1 MLEYKE
7 SLQMK
12 KVIVVAMALLA
23 SSAQAT
29 SGLDFG
35 DLNYFLKSGQ
45 FNLTSDMAVVNS
57 EVQDAASGSNF
68 ETNGY
73 IFTNTLGFGIADN
86 LNAFVGLDFAYKNE
100 TELPGRPDSHNNG
113 LSNPYLGVNYRL
125 INQTNAAVNVD
136 FGAVARIKAMDSEVG
151 SSGKDGNYNSGHN
164 SLELNTRIGR
174 KWNEANEWQ
183 VAAGLVYNMDGKY
196 KDKGVFNQNV
206 DTDARTDFFLRT
218 SYQYRP
224 VQEFMMNVFA
234 QAMFVGEQTADTASN
249 VKIKNDR
256 YMDLNFGFTAKYL
269 ITETFIFK
277 FNYRLNHLAEF
288 DRTVGGTTSEQK
300 NRFANSYGFGIDWL
314 F

>member
-1 MLEYKE
+1 
-7 SLQMK
+7 MK
-12 KVIVVAMALLA
+12 KVIVVALALLA

-35 DLNYFLKSGQ
+35 DINYFLKSGQ
-45 FNLTSDMAVVNS
+45 FNLTSDMAVVNK
-57 EVQDAASGSNF
+57 EVQDEASGSNF

-73 IFTNTLGFGIADN
+73 VFTNTLGFGIADN
-86 LNAFVGLDFAYKNE
+86 LNAFVGLDFAYKYE
-100 TELPGRPDSHNNG
+100 TELPGSSDSQNSG

-125 INQTNAAVNVD
+125 VNQSDSAVNVD
-136 FGAVARIKAMDSEVG
+136 FGAVARVRVMDAEYG
-151 SSGKDGNYNSGHN
+151 SVGKDGNFNDGHH

-183 VAAGLVYNMDGKY
+183 VAAGAIYNMDGTY
-196 KDKGVFNQNV
+196 KAKGGLSDDV
-206 DTDARTDFFLRT
+206 DTDARTDFFLRS

-234 QAMFVGEQTADTASN
+234 QAMFVGQQESESDSN
-249 VKIKNDR
+249 VKIKDDG

-269 ITETFIFK
+269 ITESLIFK

-288 DRTVGGTTSEQK
+288 DRKVAGVKTEQK
-300 NRFANSYGFGIDWL
+300 NRFANSYGFGLDYL